1 MAILLF
7 LLDTCGDGS
16 STGCHMCWSFGRQ
29 YSQVEYRSVR
39 VHLDTLVDK
48 MLLIPAELHY
58 FLGHYVD
65 RVVLSKHYE
74 GLVTKGCGHQ
84 FYYQYYS
91 FFVENEWQ
99 SLFVHIM
106 SPNIRMITLEN
117 DRKVIWNPTCLVF
130 TQILQEVHPNMLS
143 SKKIQHGTRT
153 MSGKNWRLVADEA
166 VEFKK

>member
-117 DRKVIWNPTCLVF
+117 DQKSDMESYMFGIHPNFATSPSKYVVSQKNPTRDQNYVREEL
-130 TQILQEVHPNMLS
+130 
-143 SKKIQHGTRT
+143 
-153 MSGKNWRLVADEA
+153 A
-166 VEFKK
+166 VSCR